1 MTTNAEGPF
10 CGGARRQGEDGAT
23 CRRPAGWGTDHLGF
37 GRCKLHGGSTPTHV
51 KHANGQKAAAAV
63 VTFGLPRE
71 IDPQTALLE
80 EVHRTAGHVAYL
92 GQVVAELEQSDL
104 KQLDLAERF
113 EKPSVW
119 VEMYERERT
128 HLVRVAATCIS
139 AGIAER
145 QVRLAE
151 DQGRQLAN
159 VLRDV
164 LADVFGLLG
173 EAGVSVD
180 VLVHLQREAVPGVV
194 RRRLSEVLEVGA

>member
-1 MTTNAEGPF
+1 MKPEDI
-10 CGGARRQGEDGAT
+10 CGSQTRQGEPGEL
-23 CRRPAGWGTDHLGF
+23 CQLRAGWGTDHVGI
-37 GRCKLHGGSTPTHV
+37 GRCKLHGGNTPDHR
-51 KHANGQKAAAAV
+51 KQANGIKAAAAV

-92 GQVVAELEQSDL
+92 GQVVRDLEQSDL
-104 KQLDLAERF
+104 KQLDAGERF
-113 EKPSVW
+113 EKPAVW

-128 HLVRVAATCIS
+128 HLVKVAATCIS

-173 EAGVSVD
+173 EAGVSVE
-180 VLVHLQREAVPGVV
+180 VLVRIQREAVPGVV
-194 RRRLSEVLEVGA
+194 RQRLSEVMEVGS